1 MSKEATLFSEQG
13 YVVAR
18 GLLDRETVDG
28 LSNSFKRTV
37 DNSLAQ
43 LGRGGP
49 TSSLLEALEKLHG
62 ADINTYKRVVG
73 SLWRKETATKVCND
87 SRIIGFLK
95 EKFGWSDIYL
105 PGGQVA
111 LIMAESL
118 RIPGGYFGIVSH
130 QDFPSVQG
138 SLDGVVVWFPLM
150 DVAADNFPMEIIPGS
165 HLRGMLPMI
174 DHGPSTSEVD
184 PACIADM
191 NFVPLE
197 MMAGDVAFMSVF
209 TVHRSCLVGRPDA
222 FRVAMSTRFDNA
234 DEPTFV
240 ERCYPTA
247 YTRSVERRQYVKD
260 FPQLDQVK
268 ATFAPAAS

>member
-1 MSKEATLFSEQG
+1 MLEEAAQFREQG

-18 GLLDRETVDG
+18 GLLDRETIG
-28 LSNSFKRTV
+28 ELSQSFKRTV
-37 DNSLAQ
+37 DSSLTQ
-43 LGRGGP
+43 LGRSDG
-49 TSSLLEALEKLHG
+49 TSSLRDSLEKLHG
-62 ADINTYKRVVG
+62 ADINVYKRVVG

-95 EKFGWSDIYL
+95 EKLGWSDIFL

-118 RIPGGYFGIVSH
+118 KIPGGYFGIVSH

-150 DVAADNFPMEIIPGS
+150 DVAADNFPMEVITGS
-165 HLRGMLPMI
+165 HLRGILPMI

-184 PACIADM
+184 PASIADM
-191 NFVPLE
+191 DFVPLE
-197 MMAGDVAFMSVF
+197 MMAGDVVFMSVF
-209 TVHRSCLVGRPDA
+209 TVHRSCMIGRPDA

-234 DEPTFV
+234 DEATFV

-260 FPQLDQVK
+260 FPHLDQVK
-268 ATFAPAAS
+268 ATFAPEAG